1 MLIAERF
8 LKVSVHALRTHK
20 YNGLVTVRGKRCNR
34 HSLCSPYGLHEIHYW
49 QDVGHLGNAGGAVC
63 VCVDRV
69 RERTSRQRWW
79 SGVYVCMHV
88 DICRARERA
97 RERESEG
104 ESGSRALHHLRYAC
118 VCVCVYRERARERE
132 RERCTCP
139 SPSALRMP

>member
-63 VCVDRV
+63 VCRQSE
-69 RERTSRQRWW
+69 RENIEATLVERC
-79 SGVYVCMHV
+79 VCM
-88 DICRARERA
+88 
-97 RERESEG
+97 
-104 ESGSRALHHLRYAC
+104 YAC
-118 VCVCVYRERARERE
+118 RY
-132 RERCTCP
+132 
-139 SPSALRMP
+139 M